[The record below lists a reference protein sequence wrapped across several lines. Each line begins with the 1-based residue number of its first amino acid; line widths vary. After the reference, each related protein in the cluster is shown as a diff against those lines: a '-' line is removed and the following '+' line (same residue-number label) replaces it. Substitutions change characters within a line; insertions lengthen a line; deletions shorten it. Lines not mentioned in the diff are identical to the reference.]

1 MAILKLT
8 IHDVKI
14 SKDDNLQVENDLV
27 LSTEQKANSRGTL
40 VLVKKDVELTSKDDK
55 KRIYSLTLQNLEF
68 TKKMYQPTE
77 IHAEIALAFSNPDLA
92 WIPVMGSVI
101 EELFVNKKV
110 SLRDMQ
116 DEDPQKLS
124 DSKKVGDDFYVQSVQ
139 MKYKVNYMRIYLHIY
154 SLDKEIC
161 GMFLSEEVC
170 IVCHNGSFCFFLGCD
185 VLAFYVKVVI
195 GEGSFV
201 GQLFLMA
208 VGEVAP

>member
-14 SKDDNLQVENDLV
+14 SKDVNSQVENDLV
-27 LSTEQKANSRGTL
+27 LSTEQKADSRGTL

-77 IHAEIALAFSNPDLA
+77 IHAEIALAFSDPNLE
-92 WIPVMGSVI
+92 WIPVMVSVI
-101 EELFVNKKV
+101 EELFVYKKV

-124 DSKKVGDDFYVQSVQ
+124 DSKKVGDDFYVHSVQ
-139 MKYKVNYMRIYLHIY
+139 LKYKVNYMRIYLHIY
-154 SLDKEIC
+154 SLDKLLTQGNDC
-161 GMFLSEEVC
+161 RT
-170 IVCHNGSFCFFLGCD
+170 
-185 VLAFYVKVVI
+185 
-195 GEGSFV
+195 FV
-201 GQLFLMA
+201 GKKLGDGILK
-208 VGEVAP
+208 E